1 MIIAHT
7 KNKDFVYEKRYKGSL
22 NKSGVQDNL
31 QYSN

>member
-1 MIIAHT
+1 MIIAQT
-7 KNKDFVYEKRYKGSL
+7 KNKDFVNQERYKGSL